1 MTPFE
6 PPTLAGINEPETSG
20 RILLFHLTE
29 TRWFQEV
36 VAEAEIGQ
44 PNVFEIDAESEVIK
58 FLAGSSLY
66 GRQFSSHISAV
77 WAGVRTTIL
86 I

>member
-1 MTPFE
+1 LTAFE
-6 PPTLAGINEPETSG
+6 PPTLVGINEPETCG

-29 TRWFQEV
+29 TQRFQEV
-36 VAEAEIGQ
+36 GGEAEIGQ

-58 FLAGSSLY
+58 FLAGSSLH

-77 WAGVRTTIL
+77 WAGVRTSIL